1 METSYN
7 SERRKDIVKSQQ
19 QTTGQAGFVN
29 SLGQNDANAQTGE
42 EPNFNLNLS
51 VTSLNDPRSQ
61 KDDGKLAARRSQ
73 EGRKPKVSLMNMKES
88 ESHRVQKFVRSPR
101 ERDKTR
107 TLRVDASGAL
117 KPTPQSETPVRT
129 TSHYTPSLK
138 MQSIK
143 KQDPMVQDHR
153 EDSGYHLGKTV
164 PDIEEAE
171 PASHTVSS
179 TSVNPKPQMEKMQ
192 SILVGNN
199 NPKLFQLTLNSEIT
213 IAPKV
218 SLESKRAPKNSCGS
232 KGSSAQKTGY
242 SFKMRSNVYPKSG
255 SRKSLDCKTD
265 SVSCDMLAKENSSLK
280 SSPGPEPNSDSF
292 KTEPTSPP
300 SIMVLPSPVLASR
313 CNSPCST
320 PVPLAASSPKTRACV
335 AVTTHGECPQE
346 PEYVANLTKGLL
358 TFDMVDMSSLKRG
371 VALKK
376 GQWKA
381 TVAGGT
387 VPSQDA
393 KQWLVEAGGSPGSNG
408 RPPQHKV
415 GQLRDDNVNILL
427 SQPFQSPSA
436 HPERLNFSEMPRP
449 RASERREVG
458 VQAEVRVTE
467 HSVSTSPS
475 LLRGAPSFSLIGS
488 PSCQSYSLT
497 SPTVSLC
504 CVPAVQPLRK
514 HVCKID
520 IELCSQFKEGNA
532 NSIKGGDEEVK
543 NVRVQAGEEVGAT
556 PREVAK
562 DEQGMT
568 WEVYGAS
575 VNLESQST
583 AIQSHLES
591 KIQKQAKHIRSLRRF
606 IRKHNWRKKQKS
618 KKKKR
623 KRVGRT
629 LRCCCTAPLVQ
640 D

>member
-7 SERRKDIVKSQQ
+7 SERRKDTVKSQQ
-19 QTTGQAGFVN
+19 QIPGLAGFVN
-29 SLGQNDANAQTGE
+29 SLDQNDANAQTGE

-51 VTSLNDPRSQ
+51 VTSMNDPRSQ
-61 KDDGKLAARRSQ
+61 KNDGKLAARQSQ
-73 EGRKPKVSLMNMKES
+73 EGGKPKISLMTMKES
-88 ESHRVQKFVRSPR
+88 ESHRVQKCVRSPR
-101 ERDKTR
+101 VSERDKTR

-117 KPTPQSETPVRT
+117 KPKPQSETPMRT
-129 TSHYTPSLK
+129 TSHVKLSLK
-138 MQSIK
+138 MQSVK
-143 KQDPMVQDHR
+143 KQDPMVQHHR
-153 EDSGYHLGKTV
+153 EDSGYHLGQTS
-164 PDIEEAE
+164 PAIEEAE
-171 PASHTVSS
+171 PAIHTVSS
-179 TSVNPKPQMEKMQ
+179 TFVNPKPQMEKMQ
-192 SILVGNN
+192 SILVGDN
-199 NPKLFQLTLNSEIT
+199 NPKLFKPTLNSKIT
-213 IAPKV
+213 IAPKD

-232 KGSSAQKTGY
+232 KGSSAQKMGY
-242 SFKMRSNVYPKSG
+242 SFKTRSNVYPKSG
-255 SRKSLDCKTD
+255 SRESLDRKTD
-265 SVSCDMLAKENSSLK
+265 SVSSDMLAKENSSLK
-280 SSPGPEPNSDSF
+280 SRPGPKPKSDSF
-292 KTEPTSPP
+292 KTEPTLPP
-300 SIMVLPSPVLASR
+300 SIMVSPSPVLVSR
-313 CNSPCST
+313 PSSPCST
-320 PVPLAASSPKTRACV
+320 LVPLAASSPKTRTCV
-335 AVTTHGECPQE
+335 AVTTHGECTQE
-346 PEYVANLTKGLL
+346 PESVANLTKGL
-358 TFDMVDMSSLKRG
+358 TFDMVDMSSLTRG

-376 GQWKA
+376 GQWKV
-381 TVAGGT
+381 TVTGGT
-387 VPSQDA
+387 VPSQEA

-408 RPPQHKV
+408 RPPQNKV
-415 GQLRDDNVNILL
+415 GQLRNENVNIPL
-427 SQPFQSPSA
+427 SHPFHSPSA
-436 HPERLNFSEMPRP
+436 PERLNFSETLRP

-458 VQAEVRVTE
+458 VQAKVRVTE

-520 IELCSQFKEGNA
+520 IELCSQVKQENA
-532 NSIKGGDEEVK
+532 NSIKGDGEEVK

-556 PREVAK
+556 PRDVAK

-575 VNLESQST
+575 VDLESQST

-606 IRKHNWRKKQKS
+606 IRKHNRRKKQKK

-623 KRVGRT
+623 KRVGRM
-629 LRCCCTAPLVQ
+629 LRCCCTAPLGQ